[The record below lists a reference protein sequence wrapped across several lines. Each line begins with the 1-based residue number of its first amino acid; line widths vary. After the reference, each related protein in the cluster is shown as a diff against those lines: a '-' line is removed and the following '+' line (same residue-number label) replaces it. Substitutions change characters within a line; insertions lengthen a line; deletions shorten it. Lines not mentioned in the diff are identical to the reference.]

1 MSFRKL
7 LWRAGLALTGVLLS
21 APAQATLTCQ
31 FVSVADVA
39 FANYDVFNV
48 SSPTRTTGT
57 ITFQCK
63 KIGGRQTMTIDLS
76 AGNSGTY
83 FPRLMRSGVGT
94 LSYNLY
100 LDAANTQVWGDGSG
114 GTSEFGP
121 FDPTDGASTP
131 ITIYAAIAPGQDVR
145 VGAYSDSI
153 TATINF

>member
-1 MSFRKL
+1 MSAWKL
-7 LWRAGLALTGVLLS
+7 VSRLSLVVVGGLLSVPARAALT
-21 APAQATLTCQ
+21 CD

-48 SSPTRTTGT
+48 GAPTKTTGS
-57 ITFQCK
+57 ITFNCK
-63 KIGGRQTMTIDLS
+63 KVGGAQYMTLDLS

-83 FPRLMRSGVGT
+83 SPRRMRFGANT
-94 LSYNLY
+94 LNYNLY

-121 FDPTDGASTP
+121 FDPTDKKNQLV
-131 ITIYAAIAPGQDVR
+131 TIYATIPAGQDVN
-145 VGAYSDSI
+145 VGIYADAI

>member
-1 MSFRKL
+1 MNVRNL
-7 LWRAGLALTGVLLS
+7 LLPFVLAVSGVLLS
-21 APAQATLTCQ
+21 SSARASLTCD

-48 SSPTRTTGT
+48 SSSTKATGS

-63 KIGGRQTMTIDLS
+63 KLGGPQFMTIDLS

-83 FPRLMRSGVGT
+83 FSRTMRQGVDT
-94 LSYNLY
+94 LTYNLY

-121 FDPTDGASTP
+121 FDPTDKKNQVV
-131 ITIYAAIAPGQDVR
+131 TIYAAIPPGQDAR
-145 VGAYSDSI
+145 VGAYADSI